1 MKRLLIH
8 QVYLWFTVVLLS
20 LSASVYANAEQSFLD
35 PEEAFKPT
43 VFIEDEQVIVSWQ
56 IAPGYFL
63 YRHGFN
69 IQVGSDSKNLTKLSA
84 FIPQGEKKYDA
95 FFEREVQT
103 YHNTVSLTSSLGAL
117 PSSPLVAVVTSQGCA
132 DKGLCFPPTS
142 YHFTID
148 VQGTVSANIEDF
160 SPNNDASL
168 LPKQISLDVTPTPLD
183 KDISIGLVLIG
194 ALLGGMIL
202 NLMPC
207 VFPVLSLKA
216 LSFASGRDSLDVL
229 RKHGWSYTLGVVSS
243 FVMAGVFIL
252 GARSAGQS
260 LGWGFQLQHPIFV
273 TFMVYLFFVMGLSLS
288 GAFEFGGAFMGV
300 GQQLTSGKTAKSS
313 FFTGVLA
320 ALVAS
325 PCTAPFMATALGVAL
340 TLPPITSLL
349 VFTTLGFGMALPF
362 LVLSYSPA
370 LVKWLPNP
378 GAWMETFKQA
388 LSFPM
393 YLTAIWLLW
402 VLSHQTSSER
412 VILVLMGLLFIVL
425 ALWLRGFSRKGR
437 HMKRIVNAVCLT
449 LFIPAVFIATQ
460 SGIHQST
467 NAYVEEKYS
476 ASLLHSYR
484 EQGKPVFV
492 DLTADWCLTCK
503 VNEKIAITPAIKQ
516 HLNSQGVAI
525 LVGDWTNKNPEITA
539 LLSQHHR
546 SGIPLYLMYPAG
558 SGEPEVL
565 PQIITETMIKNAAKR
580 ALL

>member
-1 MKRLLIH
+1 ML
-8 QVYLWFTVVLLS
+8 FLLS
-20 LSASVYANAEQSFLD
+20 TSVYASVEKSFLD
-35 PEEAFKPT
+35 PEEAFEPS
-43 VFIEDEQVIVSWQ
+43 VLIEGKQVIVNWK
-56 IAPGYFL
+56 IASGYFL
-63 YRHGFN
+63 YRHGFD
-69 IQVGSDSKNLTKLSA
+69 IQVGSDVKNLTKLSA

-95 FFEREVQT
+95 FFESEVET
-103 YHNTVSLTSSLGAL
+103 YHSAVTLTSKLEATVGI
-117 PSSPLVAVVTSQGCA
+117 PLKAVVTSQGCA
-132 DKGLCFPPTS
+132 DDGFCFPPTS

-148 VQGTVSANIEDF
+148 AQGNGTVSTNRKDVTL
-160 SPNNDASL
+160 NNDAAL
-168 LPKQISLDVTPTPLD
+168 LPKQITTEVTSTPQAMNL
-183 KDISIGLVLIG
+183 SIGLVLTG

-216 LSFASGRDSLDVL
+216 LNFAHKRDSRDML

-243 FVMAGVFIL
+243 FMIVGVFIIS
-252 GARSAGQS
+252 ARSAGQS

-288 GAFEFGGAFMGV
+288 GAFEFGGAFMGI
-300 GQQLTSGKTAKSS
+300 GQQLTSGKSVKSS

-320 ALVAS
+320 TLVAS

-340 TLPPITSLL
+340 ISPAITSLL
-349 VFTTLGFGMALPF
+349 VFTTLGFGMALP
-362 LVLSYSPA
+362 LLMLSYSPD
-370 LVKWLPNP
+370 LVRWLPSP

-393 YLTAIWLLW
+393 YLTVVWLLW
-402 VLSHQTSSER
+402 VISHQTSSER
-412 VILVLMGLLFIVL
+412 VILVLVGLLLIVS
-425 ALWLRGFSRKGR
+425 ALWLRRFA
-437 HMKRIVNAVCLT
+437 MKSQLMKIIINAVCLA
-449 LFIPAVFIATQ
+449 LFVSALCIATHND
-460 SGIHQST
+460 IRQST
-467 NAYVEEKYS
+467 NDHIEEKYS

-503 VNEKIAITPAIKQ
+503 VNEKIALTPAIKQ
-516 HLNSQGVAI
+516 HLNSQGIAI

-539 LLSQHHR
+539 LLSQHYR

-558 SGEPEVL
+558 NGKPEVL